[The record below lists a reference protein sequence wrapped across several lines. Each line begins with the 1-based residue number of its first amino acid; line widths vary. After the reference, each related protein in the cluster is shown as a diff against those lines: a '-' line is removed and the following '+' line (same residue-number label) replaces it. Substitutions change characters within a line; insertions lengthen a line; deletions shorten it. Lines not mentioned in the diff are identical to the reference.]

1 MEFNT
6 YVNEETYNE
15 LFTKTL
21 NQVGMDKDKVKEIRN
36 RIVEIL
42 EDKCEEVISNI
53 EGIEALLK
61 DYYWEPKGSYFFV
74 SYDNVYNFTF

>member
-21 NQVGMDKDKVKEIRN
+21 NQVGMNKDKVKEIRN

-42 EDKCEEVISNI
+42 EDKCEEAISNI
-53 EGIEALLK
+53 EGIEALLR
-61 DYYWEPKGSYFFV
+61 DYY
-74 SYDNVYNFTF
+74 

>member
-21 NQVGMDKDKVKEIRN
+21 NQVGMNKDKVKEIRN

-42 EDKCEEVISNI
+42 EDKCEEAISNI
-53 EGIEALLK
+53 DNIEMLLR
-61 DYYWEPKGSYFFV
+61 DYEIL
-74 SYDNVYNFTF
+74 

>member
-42 EDKCEEVISNI
+42 EDKCEEAIANI

-61 DYYWEPKGSYFFV
+61 DYY
-74 SYDNVYNFTF
+74 

>member
-42 EDKCEEVISNI
+42 EDKCEEVISDI
-53 EGIEALLK
+53 ETTEMLLR
-61 DYYWEPKGSYFFV
+61 DYEIL
-74 SYDNVYNFTF
+74 

>member
-36 RIVEIL
+36 RILEIL
-42 EDKCEEVISNI
+42 EDKCEEAIANI

-61 DYYWEPKGSYFFV
+61 DYY
-74 SYDNVYNFTF
+74 

>member
-42 EDKCEEVISNI
+42 EDKCEEVISDI
-53 EGIEALLK
+53 DSVEMLLR
-61 DYYWEPKGSYFFV
+61 DYEIL
-74 SYDNVYNFTF
+74 

>member
-42 EDKCEEVISNI
+42 EDKCEEVISDI
-53 EGIEALLK
+53 DTTEMLLR
-61 DYYWEPKGSYFFV
+61 DYEIL
-74 SYDNVYNFTF
+74 

>member
-21 NQVGMDKDKVKEIRN
+21 NQVGMNKDKVKEIRN

-53 EGIEALLK
+53 DNIEMLLN
-61 DYYWEPKGSYFFV
+61 DYY
-74 SYDNVYNFTF
+74 

>member
-61 DYYWEPKGSYFFV
+61 DYY
-74 SYDNVYNFTF
+74 

>member
-42 EDKCEEVISNI
+42 EDKCEEAISNI
-53 EGIEALLK
+53 ENVEMLLR
-61 DYYWEPKGSYFFV
+61 DYEIL
-74 SYDNVYNFTF
+74 